1 MEKKRT
7 SFMHVNLR
15 QVKLV
20 GLSIISRNLK
30 LGGYRQILG
39 GYKHEPNSNLHFK
52 TFLKN
57 RKNGGGAGGVV
68 SQMGCLYPQYGGCKH
83 ITGNLEGLQ
92 RALIPVRARAP

>member
-57 RKNGGGAGGVV
+57 RKNGGGRVVLSLKWGVFTP
-68 SQMGCLYPQYGGCKH
+68 SMGDVNISLV
-83 ITGNLEGLQ
+83 I
-92 RALIPVRARAP
+92 